1 MNSVVIIA
9 VVALVA
15 FQGAEATDLITG
27 TGALFTGTGGTHL
40 ILASGAAG
48 TVGAV
53 AAVGGA
59 ALLLKAAALLALRES
74 RGKRATENELDLAFV
89 TIAAAEPQACD
100 RRLICDLATGQ
111 VPKSEN
117 DVIVKLFDG
126 KKADVTSAKFDFD
139 TAAEVGKALKNVDA
153 CEIRYSCPFKGE
165 QIIKLIN

>member
-9 VVALVA
+9 VVALAA

-40 ILASGAAG
+40 VLASGAAG

-74 RGKRATENELDLAFV
+74 RGKRATENEMDLAFV
-89 TIAAAEPQACD
+89 TIAAAEPQACV
-100 RRLICDLATGQ
+100 RRLICDLAAG
-111 VPKSEN
+111 PEN
-117 DVIVKLFDG
+117 NVILSLFN
-126 KKADVTSAKFDFD
+126 KETPADSPKFDFAV
-139 TAAEVGKALKNVDA
+139 AAALGKQLKNVQA
-153 CEIRYSCPFKGE
+153 CELRYSCSIDNNDL
-165 QIIKLIN
+165 QKLF

>member
-9 VVALVA
+9 VVAMAA
-15 FQGAEATDLITG
+15 FQGAEAQLITG

-48 TVGAV
+48 TVGTV

-89 TIAAAEPQACD
+89 TIAAAEPQACV
-100 RRLICDLATGQ
+100 RRLICDLAAG
-111 VPKSEN
+111 PEN
-117 DVIVKLFDG
+117 NVILSLFN
-126 KKADVTSAKFDFD
+126 KETPADSPKFDFAV
-139 TAAEVGKALKNVDA
+139 AAALGKQLKNVQA
-153 CEIRYSCPFKGE
+153 CELRYSCSIDNNDL
-165 QIIKLIN
+165 QKLF